1 MLNQQDNELLTKIG
15 PGTPMGNLMRQ
26 FWLPIGLSSEL
37 PEPDCAP
44 VRIMILSEE
53 LVAFRDT
60 DGKVGLID
68 NFCPHRRASL
78 FFGRNEECGLRCVYH
93 GWKFDTNGDCVDM
106 PSEPA
111 ESNFKNKVKITA
123 YQVQERGGLLWA
135 YMGPRG
141 TVPELP
147 HLESNMVENYNIQA
161 YMREC
166 NWMQALEGDIDTVH
180 TLFLHLG
187 LAKYGDAP
195 EGSWAWWHLQNRAPH
210 FAAVD
215 TDFGTLYGAFRP
227 TTEGTNYWR
236 FANFLMPF
244 YAMTPPG
251 VLGLGSK
258 FRAWVP
264 MDDTHTLAISVN
276 ETNATGQ
283 RPARSEGNWATGQTQ
298 THPQGTGLFDRFRC
312 VADEENDY
320 LVDRE
325 VQKTKTYAGL
335 QSIFIEDQAVTG
347 SMGKIVDRTKER
359 LGTSDQ
365 MIIRTRQR
373 LIKAAR
379 ALLEGESPPEVDKP
393 EVYGARSG
401 GMMLPVGVDWVE
413 ASSELR
419 KGFIPHPELDLAVI
433 GGVPAV

>member
-1 MLNQQDNELLTKIG
+1 MLNAQDNELLSKVG
-15 PGTPMGNLMRQ
+15 PGTPMGTLMRE
-26 FWLPIGLSSEL
+26 FWIPIGLSSEVA
-37 PEPDCAP
+37 EPDCDP
-44 VRIMILSEE
+44 VRILILGEQ
-53 LVAFRDT
+53 LIAFRDS
-60 DGKVGLID
+60 DGKLGLID
-68 NFCPHRRASL
+68 NFCPHRRASM

-111 ESNFKNKVKITA
+111 ESNFKDKVKITS
-123 YQVQERGGLLWA
+123 YKLEERGGLLWA

-141 TVPELP
+141 TAPELP
-147 HLESNMVENYNIQA
+147 HLESNMVENTSIQI
-161 YMREC
+161 YQREC

-187 LAKYGDAP
+187 SAKYEDAP

-210 FAAVD
+210 FSAVE

-227 TTEGTNYWR
+227 TEKGTNYWR

-276 ETNATGQ
+276 EVAPGG
-283 RPARSEGNWATGQTQ
+283 RKPPAEGNWATGQTQ
-298 THPQGTGLFDRFRC
+298 LHPNGTGFLNRFQC
-312 VADEENDY
+312 VADKANDY
-320 LVDRE
+320 LIDRE
-325 VQKTKTYAGL
+325 EQRTKTYAGL
-335 QSIFIEDQAVTG
+335 QSIFIEDQAVTV
-347 SMGKIVDRTKER
+347 SMGEIVDRTKER

-379 ALLEGESPPEVDKP
+379 AMMEGENPPEVDHP
-393 EVYGARSG
+393 EFYAVRSG
-401 GMMLPVGVDWVE
+401 GAMLPVGVDWVE
-413 ASSELR
+413 ATKELR
-419 KGFIPHPELDLAVI
+419 KAFTAHPELDIAVI